1 MRGAMTENL
10 RCVRLRSGTVCG
22 GTLDPDGFCDRC
34 GHKSDSDQKS
44 ISDSALSARTG
55 TRMTWRA
62 TTATGLVSL
71 PIVEQDDPRRA
82 LMTNPVVPIS
92 KRTCRCGRP
101 TGRDGSPPPT
111 EGVCQCGRAF
121 SYAPRLTKG
130 DVVSGQYQVEGCIA
144 HGGLGWIYLARDRNL
159 DDSWVVLKGLLNEDD
174 TDAADAA
181 IAERRFLIEVKHPNI
196 VQIRNFVEQDG
207 AGYIVMEYLPGKT
220 IRELRQRVDGHRI
233 LPVDSAIEF
242 ILAILPAFE
251 YLHDLGLLYCDFKP
265 DNVINTVNAV
275 KLIDL
280 GAVYQIGMSTVHFG
294 TKGYQAPE
302 VAESGPSVASD
313 LYTVGRTLAILCA
326 DFEERTTKYEYTLAG
341 PAEIPLFDKFDSLY
355 RFLLRAT
362 AFRPA
367 ERFAS
372 AAEMRAQLL
381 LIQYEIVATLR
392 GNVEAPRSTI
402 FAVERHPAV
411 AGVDPNALPKLL
423 DRSGDGVPLPLEA
436 SIRAAQSL
444 LDAGRIA
451 EVNAVC
457 ASIEAADPDE
467 WRATW
472 LRGVGGFRRGEIS
485 AARKCF
491 EQVYARIPGE
501 TGPKLALAFAA
512 ESDGDIRCAVRLYDT
527 VSRTSPATT
536 SAAFGLARCAIGL
549 GERQRTL
556 DAYRRVPHGARS
568 WVKARVETVRVLIQR
583 TDSHSPT
590 WSDLVAASEVLDGI
604 ELEPPQR
611 AELESQL
618 LGEVLAR
625 LQSGDAPPSGV
636 TKLVA
641 SPLTERNVR
650 HGIESAY
657 RTLARYSTTR
667 SERIVFVDR
676 ANSVRARSWI

>member
-1 MRGAMTENL
+1 MTLDL
-10 RCVRLRSGTVCG
+10 RCRRLGSGVICG
-22 GTLDPDGFCDRC
+22 GALDVDGFCDRC
-34 GHKSDSDQKS
+34 GHKSDSDQRS
-44 ISDSALSARTG
+44 TGDSALSARTG

-101 TGRDGSPPPT
+101 AGRDGSPPPT
-111 EGVCQCGRAF
+111 GGVCQCGRTF
-121 SYAPRLTKG
+121 SYAPRLAKG

-326 DFEERTTKYEYTLAG
+326 DFEDRTTKYEYTLPG

-362 AFRPA
+362 AFSPA

-372 AAEMRAQLL
+372 RGRDAGPTPADPIRNRCHAERRRRGAAKHDLH
-381 LIQYEIVATLR
+381 V
-392 GNVEAPRSTI
+392 
-402 FAVERHPAV
+402 
-411 AGVDPNALPKLL
+411 
-423 DRSGDGVPLPLEA
+423 
-436 SIRAAQSL
+436 RAARGRSRRGPQRPAET
-444 LDAGRIA
+444 AG
-451 EVNAVC
+451 
-457 ASIEAADPDE
+457 S
-467 WRATW
+467 
-472 LRGVGGFRRGEIS
+472 VGG
-485 AARKCF
+485 
-491 EQVYARIPGE
+491 
-501 TGPKLALAFAA
+501 
-512 ESDGDIRCAVRLYDT
+512 RCAA
-527 VSRTSPATT
+527 PAG
-536 SAAFGLARCAIGL
+536 SKHPRGSVPAR
-549 GERQRTL
+549 
-556 DAYRRVPHGARS
+556 RRAH
-568 WVKARVETVRVLIQR
+568 
-583 TDSHSPT
+583 
-590 WSDLVAASEVLDGI
+590 
-604 ELEPPQR
+604 
-611 AELESQL
+611 
-618 LGEVLAR
+618 
-625 LQSGDAPPSGV
+625 
-636 TKLVA
+636 
-641 SPLTERNVR
+641 
-650 HGIESAY
+650 
-657 RTLARYSTTR
+657 
-667 SERIVFVDR
+667 
-676 ANSVRARSWI
+676 